1 MTMQMYD
8 VKEWHDCDNKI
19 KVVGHSIVIAESAEE
34 AKQKYLEHYGSSDDY
49 FIDNTH
55 IEVYAVG
62 QFYQLV

>member
-8 VKEWHDCDNKI
+8 VKEWHDYDNKI
-19 KVVGHSIVIAESAEE
+19 KVVGRSIVIAESAEE
-34 AKQKYLEHYGSSDDY
+34 AKQKYLEHYGSSDY

>member
-8 VKEWHDCDNKI
+8 VQEWHDCHKKMKI
-19 KVVGHSIVIAESAEE
+19 VGHSIVIAESAEE
-34 AKQKYLEHYGSSDDY
+34 AKQKYLERYGSSDD

-62 QFYQLV
+62 QFYQLI

>member
-8 VKEWHDCDNKI
+8 VKEWHDCDKKI

-34 AKQKYLEHYGSSDDY
+34 AKEKYLERYGSSDD
-49 FIDNTH
+49 FIDNTQ

-62 QFYQLV
+62 QFYQLI